1 MKNKGV
7 TLVAL
12 IVTIVVLLILA
23 GVSINL
29 IVGKNGIVTRAVDVK
44 IITRASAAEERVNL
58 WKKENYIARE
68 AEQETVSK
76 EKLLS
81 YLKEQNLVTENEIDR
96 DREVIVIKK
105 DDGTIVKEINYSG
118 VIINISKYPEKGKT
132 AAVQLEV
139 TSIEGL
145 TDVEEL
151 DETAQKNVIK
161 KLEIQCC
168 NKMNA
173 TNFTDFADVLTYYA
187 NEGWITSNTE
197 EAYWQEFGGNDKI
210 AYIRLMFNYIYDRE
224 IEDNI
229 QILNPDNNEDCIYI
243 AESNGTYTFKVK
255 DLITDKTYTKDVTVD
270 NITNDYQYYV
280 TNFDD
285 NIQSGKAKKIVE
297 LASLKST
304 NVKFAFRAA
313 TWGIGLKDKNT
324 NTFTT
329 FDKAYYVYNNKKID
343 VTSVIRES
351 NGVSGID
358 SYDINQMI
366 REKFGKVIYSKTGLC
381 VLVKDGVE
389 YSGKVKIGEVS
400 YMEN

>member
-1 MKNKGV
+1 MKNKGI
-7 TLVAL
+7 TLIAL
-12 IVTIVVLLILA
+12 IVIVAVLLILA
-23 GVSINL
+23 GVSINFL
-29 IVGKNGIVTRAVDVK
+29 AGKNGIVTRAVDAK

-58 WKKENYIARE
+58 WKKENYMARE
-68 AEQETVSK
+68 TEQETVSK

-105 DDGTIVKEINYSG
+105 DDGAIVKEINYGG

-145 TDVEEL
+145 TDVKEL

-161 KLEIQCC
+161 KLEIQRC

-187 NEGWITSNTE
+187 NAGWISSNTE
-197 EAYWQEFGGNDKI
+197 DAFWQ
-210 AYIRLMFNYIYDRE
+210 YIVENKGSYINYISDLYSVYLGK
-224 IEDNI
+224 IVMV
-229 QILNPDNNEDCIYI
+229 LNPEEEENPIYI

-280 TNFDD
+280 TNFGD
-285 NIQSGKAKKIVE
+285 NIQSGKAKEIVE

-304 NVKFAFRAA
+304 NVKFANRLP
-313 TWGIGLKDKNT
+313 TWMIGLKDKST

-329 FDKAYYVYNNKKID
+329 FEKAYYVYNNKKID
-343 VTSVIRES
+343 VTSVIQES

-358 SYDINQMI
+358 SADIKQMI
-366 REKFGKVIYSKTGLC
+366 EEKFDKIIYSKTGLC

-389 YSGKVKIGEVS
+389 YSGKVKIGTV
-400 YMEN
+400 N

>member
-1 MKNKGV
+1 MKNKGI
-7 TLVAL
+7 TLIAL
-12 IVTIVVLLILA
+12 IVIVAVLLILA
-23 GVSINL
+23 GVSINFL
-29 IVGKNGIVTRAVDVK
+29 AGKNGIVTRAVDVK
-44 IITRASAAEERVNL
+44 IITRASEAEARVNL
-58 WKKENYIARE
+58 WKKENYMARE
-68 AEQETVSK
+68 TEQETVSK
-76 EKLLS
+76 EKLLKD
-81 YLKEQNLVTENEIDR
+81 LKDQNLVTEEEIDR

-161 KLEIQCC
+161 KLEIQRC

-187 NEGWITSNTE
+187 NEGWINSNTE
-197 EAYWQEFGGNDKI
+197 DAYWQDVGEDKI
-210 AYIRLMFNYIYDRE
+210 AFIRLMFEYIYDRG
-224 IEDNI
+224 IEYNI
-229 QILNPDNNEDCIYI
+229 QILNPDDDEGYIYI

-285 NIQSGKAKKIVE
+285 NIQSGKAKEIVE

-304 NVKFAFRAA
+304 NVKFASKAA
-313 TWGIGLKDKNT
+313 TWIIGLKDKNT

-329 FDKAYYVYNNKKID
+329 FEKAYYVYNNNKID
-343 VTSVIRES
+343 VTSVIQES

-358 SYDINQMI
+358 SDDITQMI
-366 REKFGKVIYSKTGLC
+366 GEKFGEFIHSKTGLC

-389 YSGKVKIGEVS
+389 YSGKVKIGTV
-400 YMEN
+400 N

>member
-161 KLEIQCC
+161 KLEIQRC

-187 NEGWITSNTE
+187 NAGWISSNTE
-197 EAYWQEFGGNDKI
+197 DAYWQEVGENKSG
-210 AYIRLMFNYIYDRE
+210 YINYIISNLY
-224 IEDNI
+224 NVYLG
-229 QILNPDNNEDCIYI
+229 QIVMVLNPEEEEDPIYI

-255 DLITDKTYTKDVTVD
+255 DLITDKTYIKDVTVD

-280 TNFDD
+280 TNFGD
-285 NIQSGKAKKIVE
+285 NIQSGKAKEIVE

-304 NVKFAFRAA
+304 NVKFAKGLP
-313 TWGIGLKDKNT
+313 TWTWEIGLKDKST

-329 FDKAYYVYNNKKID
+329 FEKAYYVYNNKKID
-343 VTSVIRES
+343 VTSVIQES

-358 SYDINQMI
+358 SADITQMI
-366 REKFGKVIYSKTGLC
+366 EEKFDKIIYSKTGLC

-389 YSGKVKIGEVS
+389 YSGKVKIGTV
-400 YMEN
+400 N

>member
-105 DDGTIVKEINYSG
+105 DDGTIVKEINYGG

-151 DETAQKNVIK
+151 DETAKKNFIK
-161 KLEIQCC
+161 QLEIQYH
-168 NKMNA
+168 NETYG
-173 TNFTDFADVLTYYA
+173 TNITDFADILTDYA
-187 NEGWITSNTE
+187 NVGLISSNTE
-197 EAYWQEFGGNDKI
+197 DAFWDMIGENKADYINILIGNL
-210 AYIRLMFNYIYDRE
+210 YNVHLGQTVMV
-224 IEDNI
+224 
-229 QILNPDNNEDCIYI
+229 LNPEEEREPIYV

-280 TNFDD
+280 TNFGD
-285 NIQSGKAKKIVE
+285 NIQSGKAKEIVE

-304 NVKFAFRAA
+304 NVKFAKRAV
-313 TWGIGLKDKNT
+313 TWIIGLKDKST

-329 FDKAYYVYNNKKID
+329 FEKAYYVYNNKKID
-343 VTSVIRES
+343 VTSVIKES

-358 SYDINQMI
+358 SADITQMI
-366 REKFGKVIYSKTGLC
+366 EEKFDKIIHSKTGLC

-389 YSGKVKIGEVS
+389 YSGKVKIGTV
-400 YMEN
+400 N

>member
-105 DDGTIVKEINYSG
+105 DDGTIVKEINYGG

-145 TDVEEL
+145 TNVKEL

-161 KLEIQCC
+161 KLEIQRC

-187 NEGWITSNTE
+187 NAGWISSNTE
-197 EAYWQEFGGNDKI
+197 DAFWQ
-210 AYIRLMFNYIYDRE
+210 YIVENKGSYINYISDLYSVYLGK
-224 IEDNI
+224 IVMV
-229 QILNPDNNEDCIYI
+229 LNPEEEENPIYI

-280 TNFDD
+280 TNFDN
-285 NIQSGKAKKIVE
+285 NIQSGKAKEIVE
-297 LASLKST
+297 LASLKT
-304 NVKFAFRAA
+304 
-313 TWGIGLKDKNT
+313 
-324 NTFTT
+324 
-329 FDKAYYVYNNKKID
+329 
-343 VTSVIRES
+343 
-351 NGVSGID
+351 
-358 SYDINQMI
+358 QM
-366 REKFGKVIYSKTGLC
+366 
-381 VLVKDGVE
+381 
-389 YSGKVKIGEVS
+389 
-400 YMEN
+400 

>member
-145 TDVEEL
+145 TDVKEL

-161 KLEIQCC
+161 KLEIQRC

-187 NEGWITSNTE
+187 NAGWISSNTE
-197 EAYWQEFGGNDKI
+197 DAFWQFIVENKGS
-210 AYIRLMFNYIYDRE
+210 YINYISDLYSVYFGK
-224 IEDNI
+224 IVMV
-229 QILNPDNNEDCIYI
+229 LNPEEEENPIYI

-280 TNFDD
+280 TNFDN
-285 NIQSGKAKKIVE
+285 NIQSGKAKEIVE
-297 LASLKST
+297 LASLKNT
-304 NVKFAFRAA
+304 NVKFAIKPP
-313 TWGIGLKDKNT
+313 TWEIGLKDKST

-329 FDKAYYVYNNKKID
+329 FEKAYYVYNNKKID
-343 VTSVIRES
+343 VTSVIQES

-358 SYDINQMI
+358 SDDITQMI
-366 REKFGKVIYSKTGLC
+366 GEKFGEFIHSKTGLC

-389 YSGKVKIGEVS
+389 YSGKVKIGTV
-400 YMEN
+400 N

>member
-105 DDGTIVKEINYSG
+105 DDGTIVKEINYGG

-145 TDVEEL
+145 TDVKEL

-161 KLEIQCC
+161 KLEIQFC
-168 NKMNA
+168 NKMED

-187 NEGWITSNTE
+187 NVGLISSNTE
-197 EAYWQEFGGNDKI
+197 DAFWQYVGENKSY
-210 AYIRLMFNYIYDRE
+210 YINFIISNLFE
-224 IEDNI
+224 
-229 QILNPDNNEDCIYI
+229 QIVMVLNPEGEEDPSYI

-280 TNFDD
+280 TNFDN
-285 NIQSGKAKKIVE
+285 NIQSGKAKEIVE

-304 NVKFAFRAA
+304 NVKLAAKLA
-313 TWGIGLKDKNT
+313 TWIIGLKDKST

-329 FDKAYYVYNNKKID
+329 FEKAYYVYNNKKID

-358 SYDINQMI
+358 SDDITQMI
-366 REKFGKVIYSKTGLC
+366 EEKFGEFIHSKTGLC

-389 YSGKVKIGEVS
+389 YSGKVKIGTV
-400 YMEN
+400 N

>member
-105 DDGTIVKEINYSG
+105 DDGTIVKEINYGG

-151 DETAQKNVIK
+151 DETAKKNFIK
-161 KLEIQCC
+161 QLEIQYH
-168 NKMNA
+168 NETYG
-173 TNFTDFADVLTYYA
+173 TNITDFADILTDYA
-187 NEGWITSNTE
+187 NVGLISSNTE
-197 EAYWQEFGGNDKI
+197 DAFWDMIGENKADYINILIGNL
-210 AYIRLMFNYIYDRE
+210 YNVHLGQTVMV
-224 IEDNI
+224 
-229 QILNPDNNEDCIYI
+229 LNPEEEREPIYV

-280 TNFDD
+280 TNFGD
-285 NIQSGKAKKIVE
+285 NIQSGKAKEIVE

-304 NVKFAFRAA
+304 NVKFAKRAV
-313 TWGIGLKDKNT
+313 TWIIGLKDKST

-329 FDKAYYVYNNKKID
+329 FEKAYYVYNNKKID
-343 VTSVIRES
+343 VTSVIKES

-358 SYDINQMI
+358 SADITQMI
-366 REKFGKVIYSKTGLC
+366 EEKFDKIIHSKTGLC

-389 YSGKVKIGEVS
+389 YSGKVKIGEV
-400 YMEN
+400 N

>member
-1 MKNKGV
+1 MKNKGI
-7 TLVAL
+7 TLIAL
-12 IVTIVVLLILA
+12 IVIVAVLLILA
-23 GVSINL
+23 GVSINFL
-29 IVGKNGIVTRAVDVK
+29 AGKNGIVTRAVDVK
-44 IITRASAAEERVNL
+44 IITRASEAEARVNL
-58 WKKENYIARE
+58 WKKENYMARE
-68 AEQETVSK
+68 TEKETVSK
-76 EKLLS
+76 EKLLKD
-81 YLKEQNLVTENEIDR
+81 LKDQNLVTEEEIDR

-161 KLEIQCC
+161 KLEIQRC

-187 NEGWITSNTE
+187 NEGWINSNTE
-197 EAYWQEFGGNDKI
+197 DAYWQDVGEDKI
-210 AYIRLMFNYIYDRE
+210 AFIMLMFDYIYDRG

-285 NIQSGKAKKIVE
+285 NIQSGKAKEIVE

-358 SYDINQMI
+358 SYDIKQMI

-389 YSGKVKIGEVS
+389 YSGKVKIGEV
-400 YMEN
+400 N

>member
-161 KLEIQCC
+161 KLEIQHC
-168 NKMNA
+168 NKMHA

-187 NEGWITSNTE
+187 NVGLISSNTE
-197 EAYWQEFGGNDKI
+197 DAFWQYVGENKSG
-210 AYIRLMFNYIYDRE
+210 YINYI
-224 IEDNI
+224 ISNLFG
-229 QILNPDNNEDCIYI
+229 QVVMVLNPEGEEDLSYI

-270 NITNDYQYYV
+270 NITNDYKYYV
-280 TNFDD
+280 TNFD
-285 NIQSGKAKKIVE
+285 NNRKSGKAKEIVE

-304 NVKFAFRAA
+304 NVKFAMRAA
-313 TWGIGLKDKNT
+313 TWIIGLKDKNT

-329 FDKAYYVYNNKKID
+329 FEKAYYVYNNKKID
-343 VTSVIRES
+343 VTSVIQES

-358 SYDINQMI
+358 SYDITQMI
-366 REKFGKVIYSKTGLC
+366 KEKFDKFIYSKTGLC

-389 YSGKVKIGEVS
+389 YSGNVKIGEV
-400 YMEN
+400 N

>member
-105 DDGTIVKEINYSG
+105 DDGTIVKEINYGG

-151 DETAQKNVIK
+151 DETAKKNFIK
-161 KLEIQCC
+161 QLEIQYH
-168 NKMNA
+168 NETYG
-173 TNFTDFADVLTYYA
+173 TNITDFADILTDYA
-187 NEGWITSNTE
+187 NVGLISSNTE
-197 EAYWQEFGGNDKI
+197 DAFWDMIGENKAD
-210 AYIRLMFNYIYDRE
+210 YINILI
-224 IEDNI
+224 DNLYNVHLG
-229 QILNPDNNEDCIYI
+229 QTVMVLNPEEEREPIYV

-280 TNFDD
+280 TNFGD
-285 NIQSGKAKKIVE
+285 NIQSGKAKEIVE

-304 NVKFAFRAA
+304 NVKFAKRAV
-313 TWGIGLKDKNT
+313 TWIIGLKDKST

-329 FDKAYYVYNNKKID
+329 FEKAYYVYNNKKID
-343 VTSVIRES
+343 VTSVIKES

-358 SYDINQMI
+358 SADITQMI
-366 REKFGKVIYSKTGLC
+366 EEKFDKIIHSKTGLC

-389 YSGKVKIGEVS
+389 YSGKVKIGTV
-400 YMEN
+400 N

>member
-145 TDVEEL
+145 TDVKEL

-161 KLEIQCC
+161 KLEIQFC
-168 NKMNA
+168 NKMED

-187 NEGWITSNTE
+187 NVGLISSNTE
-197 EAYWQEFGGNDKI
+197 DAFWQYVGENKSY
-210 AYIRLMFNYIYDRE
+210 YINFIISNLFE
-224 IEDNI
+224 
-229 QILNPDNNEDCIYI
+229 QIVMVLNPEGEEDPSYI

-285 NIQSGKAKKIVE
+285 NIQSGKAKEIVE

-313 TWGIGLKDKNT
+313 TWIIGLKDKNT

-329 FDKAYYVYNNKKID
+329 FEKAYFIYDNNKID
-343 VTSVIRES
+343 VTSVIQES
-351 NGVSGID
+351 NGVSGVD
-358 SYDINQMI
+358 SYNIEQMI

-381 VLVKDGVE
+381 ILVKDGVE
-389 YSGKVKIGEVS
+389 YSGKVKIGEV
-400 YMEN
+400 N

>member
-145 TDVEEL
+145 TDVKEL

-161 KLEIQCC
+161 KLEIQRC

-187 NEGWITSNTE
+187 NVGLISSNTE
-197 EAYWQEFGGNDKI
+197 DAFWQYVGENKSG
-210 AYIRLMFNYIYDRE
+210 YINYI
-224 IEDNI
+224 ISNLFGHI
-229 QILNPDNNEDCIYI
+229 VMVLNPEGEEDLSYI
-243 AESNGTYTFKVK
+243 AKSNGTYTFKVK

-280 TNFDD
+280 TNFD
-285 NIQSGKAKKIVE
+285 NNRKSGKAKEIVE

-304 NVKFAFRAA
+304 NVKFANRLA
-313 TWGIGLKDKNT
+313 TWIIGLKDKST

-329 FDKAYYVYNNKKID
+329 FEKAYYVYNNKKID
-343 VTSVIRES
+343 VTSVIKEF

-358 SYDINQMI
+358 SYDITQMI
-366 REKFGKVIYSKTGLC
+366 GKKFGEFIYSKTGLC

-389 YSGKVKIGEVS
+389 YSGKVKIGEV
-400 YMEN
+400 N

>member
-1 MKNKGV
+1 M
-7 TLVAL
+7 
-12 IVTIVVLLILA
+12 
-23 GVSINL
+23 
-29 IVGKNGIVTRAVDVK
+29 
-44 IITRASAAEERVNL
+44 
-58 WKKENYIARE
+58 
-68 AEQETVSK
+68 
-76 EKLLS
+76 
-81 YLKEQNLVTENEIDR
+81 KEQNLVTEDEIDR

-105 DDGTIVKEINYSG
+105 DDGTIVKEIDYGG

-161 KLEIQCC
+161 KLEIQYC

-187 NEGWITSNTE
+187 NAGWISSNTE
-197 EAYWQEFGGNDKI
+197 DAYWQEVGKDKI
-210 AYIRLMFNYIYDRE
+210 AYIRLMFDYIYDRE
-224 IEDNI
+224 IEYNI
-229 QILNPDNNEDCIYI
+229 QILNPDNNEDYIYI

-280 TNFDD
+280 TNFD
-285 NIQSGKAKKIVE
+285 NNRKSGKAKEIVE

-304 NVKFAFRAA
+304 NVKFASRLP
-313 TWGIGLKDKNT
+313 TWMIGLKDKST

-329 FDKAYYVYNNKKID
+329 FEKAYYVYNNKKID
-343 VTSVIRES
+343 VTSVIKES

-358 SYDINQMI
+358 SADITQMI
-366 REKFGKVIYSKTGLC
+366 EEKFDKIIHSKTGLC

-389 YSGKVKIGEVS
+389 YSGKVKIGTV
-400 YMEN
+400 N

>member
-145 TDVEEL
+145 TDVKEL

-161 KLEIQCC
+161 KLEIQHC
-168 NKMNA
+168 NKMHA
-173 TNFTDFADVLTYYA
+173 TNFTDFEDVLTYYA
-187 NEGWITSNTE
+187 NVGLISSNTE
-197 EAYWQEFGGNDKI
+197 DAFWQYVGENKSG
-210 AYIRLMFNYIYDRE
+210 YINYI
-224 IEDNI
+224 ISNLFG
-229 QILNPDNNEDCIYI
+229 QIVMVLNPEGEEDLSYI
-243 AESNGTYTFKVK
+243 AKSNGTYTFKVK

-280 TNFDD
+280 TNFDK
-285 NIQSGKAKKIVE
+285 NIQSGKAKEIVE

-304 NVKFAFRAA
+304 NVKFAKGLP
-313 TWGIGLKDKNT
+313 TWKIGLKDKST

-329 FDKAYYVYNNKKID
+329 FEKAYYVYNNKKID
-343 VTSVIRES
+343 VTSVIKEF

-358 SYDINQMI
+358 SYDITQMI
-366 REKFGKVIYSKTGLC
+366 EEKFDKIIYSKTGLC

-389 YSGKVKIGEVS
+389 YSGKVKIGTV
-400 YMEN
+400 N

>member
-151 DETAQKNVIK
+151 DETAKKNFIK
-161 KLEIQCC
+161 QLEIQYH
-168 NKMNA
+168 NETYG
-173 TNFTDFADVLTYYA
+173 TNITDFADILTDYA
-187 NEGWITSNTE
+187 NVGLISSNTE
-197 EAYWQEFGGNDKI
+197 DAFWDMIGENKADYINILIGNL
-210 AYIRLMFNYIYDRE
+210 YNVHLGQTVMV
-224 IEDNI
+224 
-229 QILNPDNNEDCIYI
+229 LNPEEEREPIYV

-280 TNFDD
+280 TNFGD

-304 NVKFAFRAA
+304 NVKFAKRAV
-313 TWGIGLKDKNT
+313 TWIIGLKDKST

-329 FDKAYYVYNNKKID
+329 FEKAYYVYNNKKID
-343 VTSVIRES
+343 VTSVIKES

-358 SYDINQMI
+358 SADITQMI
-366 REKFGKVIYSKTGLC
+366 EEKIDKIIHSKTGLC

-389 YSGKVKIGEVS
+389 YSGKVKIGEV
-400 YMEN
+400 N

>member
-1 MKNKGV
+1 MKNKGI
-7 TLVAL
+7 TLIAL
-12 IVTIVVLLILA
+12 IVIVAVLLILA
-23 GVSINL
+23 GVSINFL
-29 IVGKNGIVTRAVDVK
+29 AGKNGIVTRAVDVK
-44 IITRASAAEERVNL
+44 IITRASEAEARVNL

-151 DETAQKNVIK
+151 DETAKKNFIK
-161 KLEIQCC
+161 QLEIQYH
-168 NKMNA
+168 NETYG
-173 TNFTDFADVLTYYA
+173 TNITDFADILTDYA
-187 NEGWITSNTE
+187 NVGLISSNTE
-197 EAYWQEFGGNDKI
+197 DAFWDMIGENKADYINILIGNL
-210 AYIRLMFNYIYDRE
+210 YNVHLGQTVMV
-224 IEDNI
+224 
-229 QILNPDNNEDCIYI
+229 LNPEEEREPIYV

-280 TNFDD
+280 TNFGD
-285 NIQSGKAKKIVE
+285 NIQSGKAKEIVE

-304 NVKFAFRAA
+304 NVKFAKRAV
-313 TWGIGLKDKNT
+313 TWIIGLKDKST

-329 FDKAYYVYNNKKID
+329 FEKAYYVYNNKKID
-343 VTSVIRES
+343 VTSVIKES

-358 SYDINQMI
+358 SADITQMI
-366 REKFGKVIYSKTGLC
+366 EEKFDKIIHSKTGLC

-389 YSGKVKIGEVS
+389 YSGKVKIGEV
-400 YMEN
+400 N

>member
-161 KLEIQCC
+161 KLEIQYC
-168 NKMNA
+168 NKMDA

-187 NEGWITSNTE
+187 NVGLISSNTE
-197 EAYWQEFGGNDKI
+197 DAFWQWVGENKSEHINFIISN
-210 AYIRLMFNYIYDRE
+210 LFE
-224 IEDNI
+224 
-229 QILNPDNNEDCIYI
+229 QVVVVLNPEGEEDPSYI

-280 TNFDD
+280 TNFDN
-285 NIQSGKAKKIVE
+285 NIQSGKAKEIVE

-304 NVKFAFRAA
+304 NVKLAFKAA
-313 TWGIGLKDKNT
+313 TWIIGLKDKST

-329 FDKAYYVYNNKKID
+329 FEKAYYVYNNKKID

-351 NGVSGID
+351 NGVSRID
-358 SYDINQMI
+358 SDDIKQMI
-366 REKFGKVIYSKTGLC
+366 G
-381 VLVKDGVE
+381 
-389 YSGKVKIGEVS
+389 
-400 YMEN
+400 

>member
-105 DDGTIVKEINYSG
+105 DDGTIVKEINYGG

-151 DETAQKNVIK
+151 DETAKKNFIK
-161 KLEIQCC
+161 QLEIQY
-168 NKMNA
+168 NNETYG
-173 TNFTDFADVLTYYA
+173 TNITDFADILTDYA
-187 NEGWITSNTE
+187 NVGLISSNTE
-197 EAYWQEFGGNDKI
+197 DAFWDMIGENKADYINILIGNL
-210 AYIRLMFNYIYDRE
+210 YNVHLGQTVMV
-224 IEDNI
+224 
-229 QILNPDNNEDCIYI
+229 LNPEEEREPIYV

-280 TNFDD
+280 TNFGD
-285 NIQSGKAKKIVE
+285 NIQSGKAKEIVE

-304 NVKFAFRAA
+304 NVKFAKRAV
-313 TWGIGLKDKNT
+313 TWIIGLKDKST

-329 FDKAYYVYNNKKID
+329 FEKAYYVYNNKKID
-343 VTSVIRES
+343 VTSVIKES

-358 SYDINQMI
+358 SADITQMI
-366 REKFGKVIYSKTGLC
+366 EEKFDKIIHSKTGLC

-389 YSGKVKIGEVS
+389 YSGKVKIGTV
-400 YMEN
+400 N

>member
-1 MKNKGV
+1 MKNKGI
-7 TLVAL
+7 TLIAL
-12 IVTIVVLLILA
+12 IVIVAVLLILA
-23 GVSINL
+23 GVSINFL
-29 IVGKNGIVTRAVDVK
+29 AGKNGIVTRAVDVK
-44 IITRASAAEERVNL
+44 IITRASEAEARVNL
-58 WKKENYIARE
+58 WKKENYMARE
-68 AEQETVSK
+68 TEQETVSK
-76 EKLLS
+76 EKLLKD
-81 YLKEQNLVTENEIDR
+81 LKDQNLVTEDEIDR

-105 DDGTIVKEINYSG
+105 DDGTIVKEIDYGG

-161 KLEIQCC
+161 KLEIQYC
-168 NKMNA
+168 NKMDA

-329 FDKAYYVYNNKKID
+329 FEKAYYVYNNKKID

-358 SYDINQMI
+358 SYDIDNAI
-366 REKFGKVIYSKTGLC
+366 KEKFGYPTYSKTGLC
-381 VLVKDGVE
+381 ILVKDGVE
-389 YSGKVKIGEVS
+389 YSGKVKMGTV
-400 YMEN
+400 N

>member
-151 DETAQKNVIK
+151 DETAKKNFIK
-161 KLEIQCC
+161 QLEIQYH
-168 NKMNA
+168 NETYG
-173 TNFTDFADVLTYYA
+173 TNITDFADILTDYA
-187 NEGWITSNTE
+187 NVGLISSNTE
-197 EAYWQEFGGNDKI
+197 DAFWDMIGENKADYINILIGNL
-210 AYIRLMFNYIYDRE
+210 YNVHLGQTVMV
-224 IEDNI
+224 
-229 QILNPDNNEDCIYI
+229 LNPEEEREPIYV

-280 TNFDD
+280 TNFGD
-285 NIQSGKAKKIVE
+285 NIQSGKAKEIVE

-304 NVKFAFRAA
+304 NVKFAIRAV
-313 TWGIGLKDKNT
+313 TWIIGLKDKST

-329 FDKAYYVYNNKKID
+329 FEKAYYVYNNKKID
-343 VTSVIRES
+343 VTSVIKES

-358 SYDINQMI
+358 SADITQMI
-366 REKFGKVIYSKTGLC
+366 EEKFDKIIHSKTGLC

-389 YSGKVKIGEVS
+389 YSGKVKIGEV
-400 YMEN
+400 N

>member
-1 MKNKGV
+1 MKNKGI
-7 TLVAL
+7 TLIAL
-12 IVTIVVLLILA
+12 IVIVAVLLILA
-23 GVSINL
+23 GVSINFL
-29 IVGKNGIVTRAVDVK
+29 AGKNGIVTRAVDVK
-44 IITRASAAEERVNL
+44 IITRASEAEARVNL
-58 WKKENYIARE
+58 WKKENYMARE
-68 AEQETVSK
+68 TEQETVSK
-76 EKLLS
+76 EKLLKD
-81 YLKEQNLVTENEIDR
+81 LKDQNLVTEEEIDR

-161 KLEIQCC
+161 KLEIQRC

-187 NEGWITSNTE
+187 NEGWINSNTE
-197 EAYWQEFGGNDKI
+197 DAYWQDVGEDKI
-210 AYIRLMFNYIYDRE
+210 AFIRLMFDYIYDRG
-224 IEDNI
+224 IEYNI
-229 QILNPDNNEDCIYI
+229 QILNPDDDEGYIYI

-285 NIQSGKAKKIVE
+285 NIQSGKAKEIVE

-304 NVKFAFRAA
+304 NVKFASKAA
-313 TWGIGLKDKNT
+313 TWIIGLKDKNT

-329 FDKAYYVYNNKKID
+329 FEKAYFIYDNNKID
-343 VTSVIRES
+343 VTSVIQES
-351 NGVSGID
+351 NGVSGVD
-358 SYDINQMI
+358 SDNIKQMI
-366 REKFGKVIYSKTGLC
+366 GEKFDKVIYSKTGLC
-381 VLVKDGVE
+381 TLVKDGVE
-389 YSGKVKIGEVS
+389 YSGKVKIGEQ
-400 YMEN
+400 

>member
-1 MKNKGV
+1 MKNKGI
-7 TLVAL
+7 TLIAL
-12 IVTIVVLLILA
+12 IVIVAVLLILA
-23 GVSINL
+23 GVSINFL
-29 IVGKNGIVTRAVDVK
+29 AGKNGIVTRAVDVK
-44 IITRASAAEERVNL
+44 IITRASEAEARVNL
-58 WKKENYIARE
+58 WKKENYMARE
-68 AEQETVSK
+68 TEQETVSK
-76 EKLLS
+76 EKLLKD
-81 YLKEQNLVTENEIDR
+81 LKDQNLVTEEEIDR

-161 KLEIQCC
+161 KLEIQRC

-187 NEGWITSNTE
+187 NEGWINSNTE
-197 EAYWQEFGGNDKI
+197 DAYWQDVGEDKI
-210 AYIRLMFNYIYDRE
+210 AFIMLMFDYIYDRG

-280 TNFDD
+280 TNFGD
-285 NIQSGKAKKIVE
+285 NIQSGKAKEIVE

-304 NVKFAFRAA
+304 NVKFAKGLP
-313 TWGIGLKDKNT
+313 TWTWEIGLKDKST

-329 FDKAYYVYNNKKID
+329 FEKAYYVYNNKKID
-343 VTSVIRES
+343 VTSVIQES

-358 SYDINQMI
+358 SADITQMI
-366 REKFGKVIYSKTGLC
+366 EEKFDKIIYSKTGLC

-389 YSGKVKIGEVS
+389 YSGKVKIGTV
-400 YMEN
+400 N

>member
-1 MKNKGV
+1 MKNKGI
-7 TLVAL
+7 TLIAL
-12 IVTIVVLLILA
+12 IVIVAVLLILA
-23 GVSINL
+23 GVSINFL
-29 IVGKNGIVTRAVDVK
+29 AGKNGIVTRAVDVK
-44 IITRASAAEERVNL
+44 IITRASEAEARVNL
-58 WKKENYIARE
+58 WKKENYMARE
-68 AEQETVSK
+68 TEQETVSK
-76 EKLLS
+76 EKLLKD
-81 YLKEQNLVTENEIDR
+81 LKDQNLVTEEEIDR

-161 KLEIQCC
+161 KLEIQRC

-187 NEGWITSNTE
+187 NEGWINSNTE
-197 EAYWQEFGGNDKI
+197 DAYWQDVGEDKI
-210 AYIRLMFNYIYDRE
+210 AFIMLMFDYIYDRG

-285 NIQSGKAKKIVE
+285 NIQSGKAKEIVE

-358 SYDINQMI
+358 SYDIKQMI

-389 YSGKVKIGEVS
+389 YSGKVKIGEV
-400 YMEN
+400 N

>member
-1 MKNKGV
+1 MKNKGI
-7 TLVAL
+7 TLIAL
-12 IVTIVVLLILA
+12 IVIVAVLLILA
-23 GVSINL
+23 GVSINFL
-29 IVGKNGIVTRAVDVK
+29 AGKNGIVTRAVDVK
-44 IITRASAAEERVNL
+44 IITRASEAEARVNL
-58 WKKENYIARE
+58 WKKENYMARE
-68 AEQETVSK
+68 TEQETVSK
-76 EKLLS
+76 EKLLKD
-81 YLKEQNLVTENEIDR
+81 LKDQNLVTEEEIDR

-161 KLEIQCC
+161 KLEIQRC

-187 NEGWITSNTE
+187 NEGWINSNTE
-197 EAYWQEFGGNDKI
+197 DAYWQDGGEDKI
-210 AYIRLMFNYIYDRE
+210 AFIMLMFDYIYDRG

-285 NIQSGKAKKIVE
+285 NIQSGKAKEIVE

-358 SYDINQMI
+358 SYDIKQMI

-389 YSGKVKIGEVS
+389 YSGKVKIGEV
-400 YMEN
+400 N

>member
-1 MKNKGV
+1 MKNKGI
-7 TLVAL
+7 TLIAL
-12 IVTIVVLLILA
+12 IVIVAVLLILA
-23 GVSINL
+23 GVSINFL
-29 IVGKNGIVTRAVDVK
+29 AGKNGIVTRAVDVK

-145 TDVEEL
+145 TDVKEL

-161 KLEIQCC
+161 KLEIQYC

-187 NEGWITSNTE
+187 NAGWISSNTE
-197 EAYWQEFGGNDKI
+197 DAFWQYVGENKSG
-210 AYIRLMFNYIYDRE
+210 YINYI
-224 IEDNI
+224 ISNLFG
-229 QILNPDNNEDCIYI
+229 QVVMVLNPEGEEDLSYI

-285 NIQSGKAKKIVE
+285 NIQSGKAKEIVE

-313 TWGIGLKDKNT
+313 TWIIGLKDKNT

-329 FDKAYYVYNNKKID
+329 FEKAYFIYDNNKID
-343 VTSVIRES
+343 VTSVIKES

-358 SYDINQMI
+358 SYDIKQMI
-366 REKFGKVIYSKTGLC
+366 KEKFDKLIYSKTGLC

-389 YSGKVKIGEVS
+389 YSGKVKIGTV
-400 YMEN
+400 N

>member
-161 KLEIQCC
+161 KLEIQYC
-168 NKMNA
+168 NKMHA
-173 TNFTDFADVLTYYA
+173 TNFTEFEDVLTYYA
-187 NEGWITSNTE
+187 NVGLISSNTE
-197 EAYWQEFGGNDKI
+197 DAFWQYVGENKSG
-210 AYIRLMFNYIYDRE
+210 YINYI
-224 IEDNI
+224 ISNLFG
-229 QILNPDNNEDCIYI
+229 QVVMVLNPEGEEDLSYI

-285 NIQSGKAKKIVE
+285 NIKSGKEKEIVE

-304 NVKFAFRAA
+304 NVKFAFRVA
-313 TWGIGLKDKNT
+313 TWIIGLKDKNT

-329 FDKAYYVYNNKKID
+329 FEKAYFIYDNNKID
-343 VTSVIRES
+343 VTSVIQES
-351 NGVSGID
+351 NGVSGVD
-358 SYDINQMI
+358 SYNIEQMI

-381 VLVKDGVE
+381 ILVKDGVE
-389 YSGKVKIGEVS
+389 YSGKVKIGEQ
-400 YMEN
+400 

>member
-145 TDVEEL
+145 TDVKEL

-161 KLEIQCC
+161 KLEIQYC

-187 NEGWITSNTE
+187 NAGWISSNTE
-197 EAYWQEFGGNDKI
+197 DAFWQYVVENKGG
-210 AYIRLMFNYIYDRE
+210 YINYISDLY
-224 IEDNI
+224 NVYLG
-229 QILNPDNNEDCIYI
+229 QIVMVLNPEEEEDLIYI

-280 TNFDD
+280 TNFGD
-285 NIQSGKAKKIVE
+285 NIQSGKAKEIVE

-304 NVKFAFRAA
+304 NVKFAKGLP
-313 TWGIGLKDKNT
+313 TWKIGLKDKST

-329 FDKAYYVYNNKKID
+329 FEKAYYVYNNKKID
-343 VTSVIRES
+343 VTSVIQES

-358 SYDINQMI
+358 SADIKQMI
-366 REKFGKVIYSKTGLC
+366 EEKFDKIIYSKTGLC

-389 YSGKVKIGEVS
+389 YSGKVKIGTV
-400 YMEN
+400 N

>member
-105 DDGTIVKEINYSG
+105 DDGTIVKEINYGG

-145 TDVEEL
+145 TDVKEL
-151 DETAQKNVIK
+151 DETAKKNFIK
-161 KLEIQCC
+161 QLEIQY
-168 NKMNA
+168 NNETYG
-173 TNFTDFADVLTYYA
+173 TNITDFADILTDYA
-187 NEGWITSNTE
+187 NVGLISSNTE
-197 EAYWQEFGGNDKI
+197 DAFWDMIGENKADYINILIGNL
-210 AYIRLMFNYIYDRE
+210 YNVHLGQTVMV
-224 IEDNI
+224 
-229 QILNPDNNEDCIYI
+229 LNPEEEREPIYV

-280 TNFDD
+280 TNFGD
-285 NIQSGKAKKIVE
+285 NIQSGKAKEIVE

-304 NVKFAFRAA
+304 NVKLAA
-313 TWGIGLKDKNT
+313 KLPTWIIGLKDKST

-329 FDKAYYVYNNKKID
+329 FEKAYYVYNNKKID

-358 SYDINQMI
+358 SDDITQMI
-366 REKFGKVIYSKTGLC
+366 EEKFGEFIHSKTGLC

-389 YSGKVKIGEVS
+389 YSGKVKIGTV
-400 YMEN
+400 NKKTK

>member
-1 MKNKGV
+1 MKNKGI
-7 TLVAL
+7 TLIAL
-12 IVTIVVLLILA
+12 IVIVAVLLILA
-23 GVSINL
+23 GVSINFL
-29 IVGKNGIVTRAVDVK
+29 AGKNGIVTRAVDVK
-44 IITRASAAEERVNL
+44 IITRASEAEARVNL

-76 EKLLS
+76 EKLLKD
-81 YLKEQNLVTENEIDR
+81 LKDQNLVTEEEIDR

-161 KLEIQCC
+161 KLEIQRC

-187 NEGWITSNTE
+187 NAGWISSNTE
-197 EAYWQEFGGNDKI
+197 DAFWQ
-210 AYIRLMFNYIYDRE
+210 YIVENKGSYINYISDLYSVYLGK
-224 IEDNI
+224 IVMV
-229 QILNPDNNEDCIYI
+229 LNPEEEENPIYI

-280 TNFDD
+280 TNFDN
-285 NIQSGKAKKIVE
+285 NIQSGKAKEIVE
-297 LASLKST
+297 LASLKNT
-304 NVKFAFRAA
+304 NVKFAKRAV
-313 TWGIGLKDKNT
+313 TWIIGLKDKST

-329 FDKAYYVYNNKKID
+329 FEKAYYVYNNKKID
-343 VTSVIRES
+343 VTSVIKES

-358 SYDINQMI
+358 SADITQMI
-366 REKFGKVIYSKTGLC
+366 EEKFDKIIHSKTGLC

-389 YSGKVKIGEVS
+389 YSGKVKIGEV
-400 YMEN
+400 N

>member
-1 MKNKGV
+1 MKNKGI
-7 TLVAL
+7 TLIAL
-12 IVTIVVLLILA
+12 IVIVAVLLILA
-23 GVSINL
+23 GVSINFL
-29 IVGKNGIVTRAVDVK
+29 AGKNGIVTRAVDVK
-44 IITRASAAEERVNL
+44 IITRASEAEARVNL
-58 WKKENYIARE
+58 WKKENYMARE
-68 AEQETVSK
+68 TEQETVSK
-76 EKLLS
+76 EKLLKD
-81 YLKEQNLVTENEIDR
+81 LKDQNLVTEEEIDR

-118 VIINISKYPEKGKT
+118 VIINISKYPEEGKT

-161 KLEIQCC
+161 KLEIQRC

-187 NEGWITSNTE
+187 NEGWINSNTE
-197 EAYWQEFGGNDKI
+197 DAYWQDVGEDKI
-210 AYIRLMFNYIYDRE
+210 AFIRLMFEYIYDRG
-224 IEDNI
+224 IEYNI
-229 QILNPDNNEDCIYI
+229 QILNPDDDEGYIYI

-285 NIQSGKAKKIVE
+285 NIQSGKAKEIVE

>member
-12 IVTIVVLLILA
+12 IDTIVVLLILA

-151 DETAQKNVIK
+151 DETAKKNFIK
-161 KLEIQCC
+161 QLEIQYH
-168 NKMNA
+168 NETYG
-173 TNFTDFADVLTYYA
+173 TNITDFADILTDYA
-187 NEGWITSNTE
+187 NVGLISSNTE
-197 EAYWQEFGGNDKI
+197 DAFWDMIGENKADYINILIGNL
-210 AYIRLMFNYIYDRE
+210 YNVHLGQTVMV
-224 IEDNI
+224 
-229 QILNPDNNEDCIYI
+229 LNPEEEREPIYV

-280 TNFDD
+280 TNFGD
-285 NIQSGKAKKIVE
+285 NIQSGKAKEIVE

-304 NVKFAFRAA
+304 NVKFAKRAV
-313 TWGIGLKDKNT
+313 TWIIGLKDKST

-329 FDKAYYVYNNKKID
+329 FEKAYYVYNNKKID
-343 VTSVIRES
+343 VTSVIKES

-358 SYDINQMI
+358 SADITQMI
-366 REKFGKVIYSKTGLC
+366 EEKIDKIIHSKTGLC

-389 YSGKVKIGEVS
+389 YSGKVKIGEV
-400 YMEN
+400 N

>member
-105 DDGTIVKEINYSG
+105 DDGTIVKEINYGG

-145 TDVEEL
+145 TDVKEL
-151 DETAQKNVIK
+151 DETAKKNFIK
-161 KLEIQCC
+161 QLEIQY
-168 NKMNA
+168 NNETYG
-173 TNFTDFADVLTYYA
+173 TNITDFADILTDYA
-187 NEGWITSNTE
+187 NVGLISSNTE
-197 EAYWQEFGGNDKI
+197 DAFWDMIGENKADYINILIGNL
-210 AYIRLMFNYIYDRE
+210 YNVHLGQTVMV
-224 IEDNI
+224 
-229 QILNPDNNEDCIYI
+229 LNPEEEREPIYV

-280 TNFDD
+280 TNFGD
-285 NIQSGKAKKIVE
+285 NIQSGKAKEIVE

-304 NVKFAFRAA
+304 NVKLAA
-313 TWGIGLKDKNT
+313 KLPTWIIGLKDKST

-329 FDKAYYVYNNKKID
+329 FEKAYYVYNNKKID

-358 SYDINQMI
+358 SDDITQMI
-366 REKFGKVIYSKTGLC
+366 EEKFGEFIHSKTGLC

-389 YSGKVKIGEVS
+389 YSGKVKIGEV
-400 YMEN
+400 N

>member
-139 TSIEGL
+139 TSIEGF
-145 TDVEEL
+145 TDVKEL

-161 KLEIQCC
+161 KLEIQHC
-168 NKMNA
+168 NKMHA

-187 NEGWITSNTE
+187 NVGLISSNTE
-197 EAYWQEFGGNDKI
+197 DAFWQYVGENKGG
-210 AYIRLMFNYIYDRE
+210 YINYIISNLY
-224 IEDNI
+224 NVYLG
-229 QILNPDNNEDCIYI
+229 QTVMVLNPEEEEDPIYI

-280 TNFDD
+280 TNFD
-285 NIQSGKAKKIVE
+285 NNRKSGKAKEIVE

-304 NVKFAFRAA
+304 NVKFAQRKA
-313 TWGIGLKDKNT
+313 TWIIGLKDKNT

-329 FDKAYYVYNNKKID
+329 FEKAYYVYNNKKID
-343 VTSVIRES
+343 VTSVIKEF
-351 NGVSGID
+351 NGVSGVD
-358 SYDINQMI
+358 SYDITQMI
-366 REKFGKVIYSKTGLC
+366 EEKFDKFIYSKTGPC

-389 YSGKVKIGEVS
+389 YSGKVKIGEV
-400 YMEN
+400 N

>member
-1 MKNKGV
+1 MKNKGI
-7 TLVAL
+7 TLIAL
-12 IVTIVVLLILA
+12 IVIVAVLLILA
-23 GVSINL
+23 GVSINFL
-29 IVGKNGIVTRAVDVK
+29 AGENGIVTRAVDVK
-44 IITRASAAEERVNL
+44 IITRASEAEARVNL

-76 EKLLS
+76 EKLLKD
-81 YLKEQNLVTENEIDR
+81 LKDQNLVTEEEIDR

-161 KLEIQCC
+161 KLEIQRC

-187 NEGWITSNTE
+187 NEGWIHSNTE
-197 EAYWQEFGGNDKI
+197 DAYWQDVGEDKI
-210 AYIRLMFNYIYDRE
+210 AFIRLMFNYIYDRE

-229 QILNPDNNEDCIYI
+229 HILNPDNNEDCIYI

-285 NIQSGKAKKIVE
+285 NIQSGKAKEIVE

-358 SYDINQMI
+358 SYDIKQMI

-381 VLVKDGVE
+381 ILAKDGVE
-389 YSGKVKIGEVS
+389 YSGKVKIGEQ
-400 YMEN
+400 